1 MWSSHVKQHKVKC
14 SLAGQRRLHTCRQ
27 CHLALVGRL
36 RTCCHS
42 LKFSYRA
49 AGIKGTRRRLP
60 EPIGITSLDR
70 STSKACEPEAKSCKK
85 SSPDGGVALR
95 FCAADGS
102 SVRQKSD
109 LMEDGRLER
118 NAADNCE
125 ALRSIE
131 ELKRSS
137 VASSKRSNASYWLPR
152 SFAPSFPGSLVQL
165 SYDPFILAVL
175 AVLSIRGFLAV
186 SLVKQCF

>member
-1 MWSSHVKQHKVKC
+1 
-14 SLAGQRRLHTCRQ
+14 
-27 CHLALVGRL
+27 
-36 RTCCHS
+36 
-42 LKFSYRA
+42 
-49 AGIKGTRRRLP
+49 
-60 EPIGITSLDR
+60 
-70 STSKACEPEAKSCKK
+70 
-85 SSPDGGVALR
+85 
-95 FCAADGS
+95 
-102 SVRQKSD
+102 
-109 LMEDGRLER
+109 MEDGRLER